1 MKLTTSADFMRDHKS
16 TKNAIS
22 LYPEDVKALR
32 KKADQK
38 GNIQTTYLS
47 QNHDSWA
54 LMIEQI

>member
-47 QNHDSWA
+47 QNHDS
-54 LMIEQI
+54 